1 MDIGKRDILK
11 IIESYGGKANFD
23 TIKSKYEE
31 LPNPQS
37 SYLWAHLRD
46 LCEFG
51 DIEEDSPKVYSLAE
65 HGKERIL
72 KRNYSWESYYDKKKK
87 KDIKKAEWI

>member
-1 MDIGKRDILK
+1 MDVGKSDILK
-11 IIESYGGKANFD
+11 VIESCGGKADFD

-31 LPNPQS
+31 LPSHQS
-37 SYLWAHLRD
+37 SHLWAHLRD

-51 DIEEDSPKVYSLAE
+51 DIVEKSPKVYSLTE

-72 KRNYSWESYYDKKKK
+72 KGNYSWEGYYDKKKK
-87 KDIKKAEWI
+87 EDIEKAEWV